1 LRGESTVTRRHRAWM
16 VTAMTCHGRAR
27 DRCFLVLYC
36 RGSWVV
42 GRRDGNVKGMRHVRL
57 ILFLLVMPV
66 SSSSS
71 WSCPP
76 HPLPPGHAR
85 LILFLLVMPVSS
97 SSSWSCP
104 SHPLPPGHPRP
115 HHCPLPVRWIVPCTL
130 RMTMQ
135 RSQSRA
141 VRHASAGG
149 QGEGHVARWFRGRQC
164 LGG

>member
-1 LRGESTVTRRHRAWM
+1 M

-71 WSCPP
+71 WSSPSSS
-76 HPLPPGHAR
+76 LPPSGAVDCALHLANDDAAE
-85 LILFLLVMPVSS
+85 PV
-97 SSSWSCP
+97 P
-104 SHPLPPGHPRP
+104 
-115 HHCPLPVRWIVPCTL
+115 
-130 RMTMQ
+130 
-135 RSQSRA
+135 
-141 VRHASAGG
+141 GG
-149 QGEGHVARWFRGRQC
+149 QTRVGWRSG
-164 LGG
+164 